1 MSKDDDKEL
10 ETMATVSG
18 GNFDPEE
25 VELWTKNID
34 MDLGNYDGQVITVNA
49 ADLAESTPS
58 VTLKEVVFDN
68 MLGEGAPGVT
78 VSTTAVCNSPNT
90 WYGHRYD
97 NTDVTV
103 TLNLNEED
111 PKEEQMGLLSM
122 WFFTLTVA
130 LLIWCGMSLRKED

>member
-1 MSKDDDKEL
+1 MSKDDKEL

-25 VELWTKNID
+25 VELWTKNIN

-49 ADLAESTPS
+49 SDLTESTPS

-78 VSTTAVCNSPNT
+78 TTTMAPNT

-111 PKEEQMGLLSM
+111 PKEE
-122 WFFTLTVA
+122 
-130 LLIWCGMSLRKED
+130 

>member
-1 MSKDDDKEL
+1 MSKDDKEL
-10 ETMATVSG
+10 ETMAITSG
-18 GNFDPEE
+18 GNFDAQE
-25 VELWTKNID
+25 VELWTKNIN
-34 MDLGNYDGQVITVNA
+34 LANYDGAEVITVNA
-49 ADLAESTPS
+49 SDLAESAPS
-58 VTLKEVVFDN
+58 ITLKEVVFDN

-78 VSTTAVCNSPNT
+78 TTTTSPNT
-90 WYGHRYD
+90 WYGHKYD

-103 TLNLNEED
+103 TLNLTEED

>member
-1 MSKDDDKEL
+1 MSKDDKEL
-10 ETMATVSG
+10 ETMAITSG
-18 GNFDPEE
+18 GNFDAQE
-25 VELWTKNID
+25 VELWTKDIN
-34 MDLGNYDGQVITVNA
+34 LANYDGAEVITVNA
-49 ADLAESTPS
+49 SDLAESAPS
-58 VTLKEVVFDN
+58 ITLKEVVFDN

-78 VSTTAVCNSPNT
+78 TTTTSPNT
-90 WYGHRYD
+90 WYGHKYD

-103 TLNLNEED
+103 TLNLTEED

>member
-10 ETMATVSG
+10 ETMAVTSG
-18 GNFDPEE
+18 GNFDAQE
-25 VELWTKNID
+25 VDLWTKNIN
-34 MDLGNYDGQVITVNA
+34 LANYDGAEVITVNA
-49 ADLAESTPS
+49 SDLAESAPS

-78 VSTTAVCNSPNT
+78 TTTTTPNT

-103 TLNLNEED
+103 TLNLTEED
-111 PKEEQMGLLSM
+111 PKEEQMGPLSM
-122 WFFTLTVA
+122 YFLTLTVA
-130 LLIWCGMSLRKED
+130 LLIWCWTSLEKED

>member
-1 MSKDDDKEL
+1 MSKDDKEL

-18 GNFDPEE
+18 GNYDPEE
-25 VELWTKNID
+25 VELWTKNIN
-34 MDLGNYDGQVITVNA
+34 MDLGNYDGQQIVTVNA

-58 VTLKEVVFDN
+58 VTLKEVVFEN

-78 VSTTAVCNSPNT
+78 ITTASPNT
-90 WYGHRYD
+90 WYGHKYD

>member
-1 MSKDDDKEL
+1 MSKDDKEL
-10 ETMATVSG
+10 ETMAITSG
-18 GNFDPEE
+18 GNFDAQE
-25 VELWTKNID
+25 VELWTKNIN
-34 MDLGNYDGQVITVNA
+34 LANYDGAEVITVNA
-49 ADLAESTPS
+49 SDLAESAPS
-58 VTLKEVVFDN
+58 ITLKEVVFDN

-78 VSTTAVCNSPNT
+78 TTTTSPNT
-90 WYGHRYD
+90 WYGHKYD

>member
-1 MSKDDDKEL
+1 MSKDDKEL
-10 ETMATVSG
+10 ETMAITSG
-18 GNFDPEE
+18 GNFDAQE
-25 VELWTKNID
+25 VELWTKNIN
-34 MDLGNYDGQVITVNA
+34 LANYDGAEVITVNA
-49 ADLAESTPS
+49 SDLAESAPS
-58 VTLKEVVFDN
+58 IMLKEVVFDN

-78 VSTTAVCNSPNT
+78 TTTTSPNT
-90 WYGHRYD
+90 WYGHKYD

-103 TLNLNEED
+103 TLNLTEED